1 MGLGSIW
8 NSPNLKVKPKMLTF
22 DVITLFPELFE
33 EHLNHLPFKKA
44 IQKGLLKVN
53 LHNLRDYALDS
64 YGTVDGKPYGG
75 GTGMVLMVEPISK
88 ALGRIENKERTV
100 LMSPRGK
107 KFDQKKAG
115 EYAGLQQITLICGRY
130 EGVDAR
136 VEEHLVDES
145 VSVGDYVL
153 SGGELPALA
162 IMESVTRLL
171 PGVLEK
177 EDAAAKESFENGF
190 LEHPQYTR
198 PEDFKGMKV
207 PEVLLSGN
215 HKEIEKWK
223 KENSTKID

>member
-1 MGLGSIW
+1 
-8 NSPNLKVKPKMLTF
+8 MLTF

-130 EGVDAR
+130 EGIDAR

>member
-1 MGLGSIW
+1 
-8 NSPNLKVKPKMLTF
+8 MLTF